1 MMRFFT
7 MACLFCLIIAS
18 VGCMTKNWKSP
29 LFGEADLVED
39 AELKTEGNL
48 EEDEKS
54 KSNFWTAKFGESSGL
69 DPRAQAIEKRLG
81 Y

>member
-18 VGCMTKNWKSP
+18 VGCMTKNWSAP
-29 LFGEADLVED
+29 LFGESDLVED
-39 AELKTEGNL
+39 GDELLVPTVDDGK
-48 EEDEKS
+48 KS
-54 KSNFWTAKFGESSGL
+54 KSNFWTARFGESAGV
-69 DPRAQAIEKRLG
+69 DPRAKEIEKRLG